1 MADCWP
7 PIHKQV
13 YVSGIDVDEGI
24 SELLKILWT
33 HTFHTQSSC
42 QGGPRSNGS
51 RHGNRLHAQG
61 GAFIV
66 FNHFDQASRFQ
77 YKTIELLIDAVP
89 QYWEQDHAE
98 RQQLGHNVLRMA
110 RVGLTPMDPY
120 DTATVRGVV
129 EMNWLVLPRITKL
142 WVRHYD

>member
-1 MADCWP
+1 MYDCWT

-24 SELLKILWT
+24 AELLKVLWA
-33 HTFHTQSSC
+33 HDCHTQSSC
-42 QGGPRSNGS
+42 QGGPASRGF
-51 RHGNRLHAQG
+51 RHGNRLNAQG

-66 FNHFDQASRFQ
+66 FNHFDQAGRFH
-77 YKTIELLIDAVP
+77 YKTIELLIEAVP

-120 DTATVRGVV
+120 TTATVRGVLT
-129 EMNWLVLPRITKL
+129 MNWLVLRRITEL
-142 WVRHYD
+142 WVEHYD